1 MNQSDV
7 NPMWAIVPAAGIGSR
22 MQANKPKQYLEIAG
36 QTIIAMTLNQLLST
50 ERFTKIVVA
59 LNENDSYWSTLGL
72 NEFSDISTVVGGE
85 TRMHSVLAGLQS
97 LDNLAQPEDW
107 VLVHDAARP
116 NISLHLIDKLSIS
129 LQHDSVGGLL
139 GLPVTDTVK
148 QVSFSGEV
156 EASLMREKIW
166 LAQTPQMFRYGL
178 LRNAI
183 EDALQQGVILT
194 DESSALERMGY
205 QPKMV
210 LGDVAN
216 IKVTTT
222 DDLVTLSHYLSEVG

>member
-1 MNQSDV
+1 MNQSDE
-7 NPMWAIVPAAGIGSR
+7 NQIWAIVPAAGIGSR

-36 QTIIAMTLNQLLST
+36 QAIIAMTLNQLLST
-50 ERFTKIVVA
+50 ERFAKIVVA

-72 NEFSDISTVVGGE
+72 RESTEISTVFGGE
-85 TRMHSVLAGLQS
+85 TRMHSVLAS
-97 LDNLAQPEDW
+97 LLSLRDLAKDNDW

-116 NISLHLIDKLSIS
+116 NISLQLINKLIIS
-129 LQHDSVGGLL
+129 LQQDPVGGLL

-148 QVSFSGEV
+148 QVSFSGKV
-156 EASLMREKIW
+156 ETSLMREKIW

-178 LRNAI
+178 LCDAI

-205 QPKMV
+205 QPKVV
-210 LGDVAN
+210 LGDIAN
-216 IKVTTT
+216 MKVTTT
-222 DDLVTLSHYLSEVG
+222 EDLTTLLRFMSEAD